1 MRPIAYL
8 TSSCMIA
15 GDPDE
20 RSDRWEHDFM
30 FDPML
35 AAARP
40 RELRLEPVVWDDP
53 QLEVDAYEA
62 FVVGTTWDY
71 AERPDQFLALLDR
84 VTEKRPLFNP
94 VEVIRWN
101 LDKGYLADLA
111 KAGAPVVPTLE
122 FDRADAQAVA
132 AGFAEFGGDEVVVKP
147 RVGASAWRQVRLA
160 KGQPLPAVE
169 ELPPGRCLVQP
180 FLDSVPLEG
189 EWSFV
194 FLGGEFS
201 HCAQKIPASGDYRVQ
216 SMFGA
221 REVAVAPTPHQ
232 LEAAQSVLR
241 ATESRFAEHDP
252 LLYARVD
259 MVKGREGQLEVMEVE
274 LIEPYLYP
282 EQGPELGERFV
293 QALVQKLA

>member
-1 MRPIAYL
+1 MQPIAYL
-8 TSSCMIA
+8 SSSCMVA
-15 GDPDE
+15 GDPRE

-30 FDPML
+30 FDPIV

-40 RELRLEPVVWDDP
+40 RGLELEPVVWDDP
-53 QLEVDAYEA
+53 ELEIDAYGA

-71 AERPDQFLALLDR
+71 AERPERFLAFLDR
-84 VTEKRPLFNP
+84 VTEQRPLFNP

-101 LDKGYLADLA
+101 LDKGYLGDLA
-111 KAGAPVVPTLE
+111 AAGAPVVPTLE
-122 FDRADAQAVA
+122 FDRADAAAVT
-132 AGFAEFGGDEVVVKP
+132 AGFEEFGGNELVVKP

-160 KGQPLPAVE
+160 KGQALPAAE
-169 ELPPGRCLVQP
+169 ELPPGSCLVQP
-180 FLDSVPLEG
+180 FLESVPVEG

-221 REVAVAPTPHQ
+221 REVAVDPTVEQ
-232 LEAAQSVLR
+232 LEAAQSVLH
-241 ATESRFAEHDP
+241 ATELRFAEHGP

-259 MVKGREGQLEVMEVE
+259 MVRGREGGLEVMEVE

-293 QALVQKLA
+293 DALVRKLG